1 MKDYFPKWHN
11 KLVFLHLSSGW
22 IVSHRFRANYLR
34 MGQLTDDGLY
44 GYISHW
50 FLHRLHFEERMDI
63 CVQGDPEL
71 FLKEI
76 GEDGT

>member
-1 MKDYFPKWHN
+1 
-11 KLVFLHLSSGW
+11 
-22 IVSHRFRANYLR
+22 
-34 MGQLTDDGLY
+34 MGQLADDGLY